1 MAVNAALPYWRLS
14 SFYLFFFASIG
25 AFVPYWTLYLKSLG
39 FNPAEIG
46 ELMAITLATKVI
58 APNVWGWLADHSGR
72 RMLIVRI
79 GTFCAMGAFIGA
91 FIGQSYGWM
100 ALVMCVFSFFWN
112 AALPQF
118 EATTMSH
125 LGARSHGYSAIR
137 LWGSIGFIA
146 AVMGLGSALDH
157 YDTALLPQVL
167 LPMLLAIFL
176 ASLWVPE
183 ERGQPAATH
192 HHGSIVGVLR
202 QQSVIALLG
211 VCFLMQLSHG
221 PYYTFFTIYL
231 EEHGYHRGVIGQL
244 WALGVFAE
252 ILVFLVMARLI
263 PRFGAQSLMV
273 WSLALASLRWVL
285 IALFPDQLT
294 IILVAQVLHA
304 ATFGVCHAVAIHL
317 IHRLFVGRFQGRGQ
331 ALYSSLS
338 FGAGGAVGSFA
349 SGYVWSHSGPTVMY
363 LAAAGVSTLACV
375 IAWRYLK
382 EPADSQ

>member
-1 MAVNAALPYWRLS
+1 MTANAALPYWRLS

-25 AFVPYWTLYLKSLG
+25 AFVPYWSLYLKSLG

-46 ELMAITLATKVI
+46 ELMAITLATKII

-72 RMLIVRI
+72 RMLIVRV
-79 GTFCAMGAFIGA
+79 GSFCAMGAFAGA

-112 AALPQF
+112 AVLPQF
-118 EATTMSH
+118 EATTMRH
-125 LGARSHGYSAIR
+125 LGERSHGYSVIR

-146 AVMGLGSALDH
+146 AVMALGPTLDQF
-157 YDTALLPQVL
+157 DTKLLPQVI

-183 ERGQPAATH
+183 EREPPIAH
-192 HHGSIVGVLR
+192 HHGSMLSVLR
-202 QQSVIALLG
+202 QPPVLALLG

-231 EEHGYHRGVIGQL
+231 EDHGYSRSLIGQL
-244 WALGVFAE
+244 WGLGVLAE
-252 ILVFLVMARLI
+252 IVVFLLMARLM
-263 PRFGAQSLMV
+263 PRLGARQLMM
-273 WSLALASLRWVL
+273 WSLGLASLRWVL
-285 IALFPDQLT
+285 IALFPGQLA
-294 IILVAQVLHA
+294 IILFAQVLHA
-304 ATFGVCHAVAIHL
+304 ASFGVCHAVAIHL

-338 FGAGGAVGSFA
+338 FGAGGAVGSFG
-349 SGYVWSHSGPTVMY
+349 SGYIWSHSGPAMMF
-363 LAAAGVSTLACV
+363 LIAAGVSAVACGL
-375 IAWRYLK
+375 AWRYLS
-382 EPADSQ
+382 EPGDED